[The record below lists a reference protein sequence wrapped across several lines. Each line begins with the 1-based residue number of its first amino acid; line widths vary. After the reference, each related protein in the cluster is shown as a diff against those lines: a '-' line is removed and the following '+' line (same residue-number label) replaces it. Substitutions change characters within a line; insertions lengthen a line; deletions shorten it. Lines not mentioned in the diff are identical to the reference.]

1 MARLNLRIPDTTMVA
16 LRHELAREREY
27 RGRKYSMNDLCAL
40 KLAANGA
47 QVRHTTDTG
56 TLTIPRVPP
65 PPPVPIDPRWQRA
78 WTPPGPREE
87 PQPER
92 MVQAAIPALEVVDAP
107 EIIVVGDV
115 DADIPETDGS
125 GDGPAGEPAA
135 ISQFEDEGGSDG
147 HLDH

>member
-40 KLAANGA
+40 KLATNGT

-65 PPPVPIDPRWQRA
+65 PPPVPMRVS
-78 WTPPGPREE
+78 GPSFERFYGASAQQV

-92 MVQAAIPALEVVDAP
+92 MVQVATPLVIEDNTVSGWIAELNAEPEPKEPEVARMESEGAP
-107 EIIVVGDV
+107 
-115 DADIPETDGS
+115 
-125 GDGPAGEPAA
+125 
-135 ISQFEDEGGSDG
+135 DG